1 MPDSFKK
8 SGNAK
13 AENLWRLI
21 GNTPMIEL
29 YYRYCGGAPKKILV
43 KCEQYNLTHS
53 IKDRMALYI
62 LQKAIEQGYLKQA
75 DTIVEVTSGNTGI
88 AFAAIGRALGHR
100 VKILMPDWMSMERRA
115 IIKGYGAEVEL
126 VSKEQGGFLGSI
138 RIAESMAHFDDVF
151 LPRQFENRYNVE
163 AHEKTTGR
171 EIGHYLLLE
180 RLQPNAFVAGVGTGG
195 TIMGVGK
202 YLRTMFPQIR
212 IHPLE
217 PAESPTLSTGY
228 KNGNHRIQ
236 GISDEFIPQIVDL
249 KQLDKVVKVH
259 DGDAILMA
267 QALSKR
273 GLGVGISSGAN
284 VLGAIKLQNE
294 SSGEQVIITVFPD
307 DNKKYV
313 STDLFKT
320 EAVRPDYITPQV
332 ELLDYQVME
341 NYAKNRS

>member
-1 MPDSFKK
+1 MPDTFKK
-8 SGNAK
+8 NGNAK
-13 AENLWRLI
+13 MENLWRLI

-29 YYRYCGGAPKKILV
+29 RYRYLDHAPQTILV

-62 LQKAIEQGYLKQA
+62 LQKATEQGFLKPA

-88 AFAAIGRALGHR
+88 SFAAIGRALGHR
-100 VKILMPDWMSMERRA
+100 VKILMPDWMSLERRA
-115 IIKGYGAEVEL
+115 IIKGYGADVEL

-138 RIAESMAHFDDVF
+138 QIAESMGHFDDVF

-171 EIGHYLLLE
+171 EIGHYLLLK
-180 RLQPNAFVAGVGTGG
+180 RLQPHAFIAGVGTGG
-195 TIMGVGK
+195 TVMGVDK
-202 YLRTMFPQIR
+202 YLRTMFPNIR

-217 PAESPTLSTGY
+217 PAESPTLSAGY

-236 GISDEFIPQIVDL
+236 GISDEFIPGIVEL
-249 KQLDKVVKVH
+249 SQLDKIVKVH

-267 QALSKR
+267 QALGKR

-284 VLGAIKLQNE
+284 VLGAIKLHNE
-294 SSGEQVIITVFPD
+294 SKGDQVIITVFPD

-313 STDLFKT
+313 STDLFKI
-320 EAVRPDYITPQV
+320 EEIKPDYLTPNV
-332 ELLDYQVME
+332 ELLDYKIME
-341 NYAKNRS
+341 NN